1 MNIFIAI
8 ANAVGI
14 GGQLVGAAPPPPV
27 GDFLLDEAGG
37 QFTTEGLDK
46 IILE

>member
-14 GGQLVGAAPPPPV
+14 GGQLVGSAPPPPV
-27 GDFLLDEAGG
+27 GDFLLDETGA
-37 QFTTEGLDK
+37 QFTTETLDE